1 MSIELLRDTKW
12 LKSNEKRLKDIFPK
26 VWTHNANMNMLG
38 VGYRLKLI
46 GIDWRS
52 QDQLA
57 SVLTFLTRIGIVE
70 VQNMTGDTTQ
80 MRRSSTPLNIKEE

>member
-1 MSIELLRDTKW
+1 MSIELLRDTTW
-12 LKSNEKRLKDIFPK
+12 LKSNEKRLKEIFPK
-26 VWTHNANMNMLG
+26 VWTHSANMNMLG
-38 VGYRLKLI
+38 VGYRLKLV

-80 MRRSSTPLNIKEE
+80 MRRSSTPLNI